1 MVKLTL
7 QTVMCKLSSLIKNN
21 VMFTGEIL
29 YSCFLGSMVYMY
41 VAYWMLNSGYGI
53 KFFIDCDGNY
63 SDDNDDDIDESHND
77 G

>member
-1 MVKLTL
+1 
-7 QTVMCKLSSLIKNN
+7 MCKLSSLIKNN
-21 VMFTGEIL
+21 VMFTGKIS

-53 KFFIDCDGNY
+53 KFFIDCDSNY

>member
-1 MVKLTL
+1 M
-7 QTVMCKLSSLIKNN
+7 
-21 VMFTGEIL
+21 
-29 YSCFLGSMVYMY
+29 SCLPVRFYIPAFLV
-41 VAYWMLNSGYGI
+41 VWCTCMLKSGYGI

>member
-1 MVKLTL
+1 MLHRVKLA
-7 QTVMCKLSSLIKNN
+7 
-21 VMFTGEIL
+21 FTSRESFFNL
-29 YSCFLGSMVYMY
+29 FNAHLLNMY

>member
-1 MVKLTL
+1 
-7 QTVMCKLSSLIKNN
+7 
-21 VMFTGEIL
+21 MFTGKIL

-53 KFFIDCDGNY
+53 KFFIDCDSNY